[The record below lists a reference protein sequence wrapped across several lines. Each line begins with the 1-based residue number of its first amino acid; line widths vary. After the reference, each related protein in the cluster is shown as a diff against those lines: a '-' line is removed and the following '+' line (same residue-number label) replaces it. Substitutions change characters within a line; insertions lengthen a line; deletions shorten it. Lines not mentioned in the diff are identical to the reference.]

1 MVQLGGTGLAGQC
14 MALGDL
20 SVRGVTYI
28 VVCIRTL
35 LFSKQVMGGQTFSF
49 RP

>member
-1 MVQLGGTGLAGQC
+1 MEEARSRPV
-14 MALGDL
+14 GDL

-49 RP
+49 RPYLSC

>member
-1 MVQLGGTGLAGQC
+1 

-28 VVCIRTL
+28 ALVCIRTL
-35 LFSKQVMGGQTFSF
+35 LFSKQVMGGQTFSSSLDEEE
-49 RP
+49 